1 MRSHGISEERKEEER
16 RARKGNEEQLLFNFL
31 DIKHNSFVMKK
42 TDLSESLIEEKK
54 KDSEDEENAS
64 GSKHTTLKVKLSQVL
79 SEEERTETTLEKKYT
94 INRVLGYYFGKI
106 EKMG

>member
-1 MRSHGISEERKEEER
+1 
-16 RARKGNEEQLLFNFL
+16 
-31 DIKHNSFVMKK
+31 MKK

-94 INRVLGYYFGKI
+94 KTSFSKELRFLRHHNRTLHAN
-106 EKMG
+106 